1 MCFEVMIII
10 EDLKKKRKEKQSKA
24 KKETRNLEGEGAVI
38 LNLAIAE
45 TWGRVFQ
52 TEQPVQRS

>member
-1 MCFEVMIII
+1 MIII